1 MTLYWSWLG
10 SDVGDVRSASK
21 QSVKPLTRGFFI
33 GESNFNP
40 PQLNSSDNIFFVGY
54 LVGYDGMPRVAKEL
68 SAIEVKRLTKPG
80 MQAVG
85 GVAGL
90 YLQVTSPNAR
100 SWILRTRV
108 ADKRRDRFC
117 SDKHKR
123 QSSACLISAKAQS
136 TAPCARCSNGSTILW

>member
-1 MTLYWSWLG
+1 MTISLYVPTRLKFLPAKTPTVPPPPDL
-10 SDVGDVRSASK
+10 SDGTPVYLYAVIR
-21 QSVKPLTRGFFI
+21 
-33 GESNFNP
+33 
-40 PQLNSSDNIFFVGY
+40 SSDNIFFVGY

-117 SDKHKR
+117 RDKHKR